1 MVGVRY
7 KKIKKK
13 KTTMVVVESVYI
25 KQVMDVQLKIFR
37 ADYLI
42 VQKLNQDMM

>member
-25 KQVMDVQLKIFR
+25 KQVMDVPIKIFY
-37 ADYLI
+37 ANHLI
-42 VQKLNQDMM
+42 VQK